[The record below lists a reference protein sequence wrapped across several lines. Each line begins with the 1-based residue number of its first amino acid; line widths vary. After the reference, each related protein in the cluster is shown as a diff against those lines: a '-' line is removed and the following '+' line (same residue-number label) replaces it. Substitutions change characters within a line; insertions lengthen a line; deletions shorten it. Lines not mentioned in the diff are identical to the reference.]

1 MADQDTEQTEGEDKP
16 KKDRGPIKLLG
27 GVLGLVA
34 VGGALAVMAVPSKL
48 EAKPRQQGPFFHK
61 LFETTLIS
69 NVNESNY
76 TRFIKTDPQ
85 IEFFSYDPDYVMG
98 RDGDPLYRA
107 WLESELTTLI
117 SSMNLD
123 EIYNGVNR
131 ERFTQMVME
140 KVRPAVFPVHFGAT
154 DQPLQLDEVSG
165 IRPGD
170 SYRKAT
176 FRGNFHDHMLKIDSP
191 QKTLQVDNG
200 PLTVYTGTEMNLLLR
215 TPSGDSLYVDVT
227 EISPEFVGEINVG
240 VQGRIRQVFLSGH
253 LAQ

>member
-1 MADQDTEQTEGEDKP
+1 MADEETDEAEGNDAP
-16 KKDRGPIKLLG
+16 KKDRGPLKLLG
-27 GVLGLVA
+27 GALGLVV
-34 VGGALAVMAVPSKL
+34 VGGALAMMAIPSK
-48 EAKPRQQGPFFHK
+48 EAIKPRQQGPYFHK
-61 LFETTLIS
+61 LFENTLIS
-69 NVNESNY
+69 NVDESNY

-85 IEFFSYDPDYVMG
+85 IEFFSYDPDYVMS
-98 RDGDPLYRA
+98 RDADLLYRA
-107 WLESELTTLI
+107 WLESEVTTLI
-117 SSMNLD
+117 SSMKLD

-154 DQPLQLDEVSG
+154 TAPLQLDEMSG

-170 SYRKAT
+170 SYRKAS
-176 FRGNFHDHMLKIDSP
+176 FRGNYHDHLLKVDAL

-200 PLTVYTGTEMNLLLR
+200 PMTVYAGTEMDLLIR

-227 EISPEFVGEINVG
+227 EILPEFVGEINVG